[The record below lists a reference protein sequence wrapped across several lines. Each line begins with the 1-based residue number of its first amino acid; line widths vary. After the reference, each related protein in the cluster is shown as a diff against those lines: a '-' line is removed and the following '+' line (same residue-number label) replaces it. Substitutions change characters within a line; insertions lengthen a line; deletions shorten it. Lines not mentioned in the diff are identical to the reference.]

1 MTQMESGSSLQNVSV
16 LQNLIDG
23 ISPPEFTNLFSKY
36 ILNPYIM
43 PGTIPDHVALA
54 MNEMG
59 KVLYIR
65 RLLFSETDKM

>member
-1 MTQMESGSSLQNVSV
+1 MTQVESGSSLQNVSI

-23 ISPPEFTNLFSKY
+23 ISPPEFINLFSKY
-36 ILNPYIM
+36 ILNPYFM

-65 RLLFSETDKM
+65 RLLFSKTDKM